1 MFVGVVVA
9 LQSYTEQFKFEIHFT
24 HVDFGFRKGNYKI
37 HSFLYLVFYLRYYF
51 NFVYNLKKAH
61 TKESEKHVLCVNR
74 SLEVDHIKP
83 QPELWKKPN
92 PLSHS
97 IHPKV

>member
-51 NFVYNLKKAH
+51 NFVYNLKKA
-61 TKESEKHVLCVNR
+61 
-74 SLEVDHIKP
+74 I
-83 QPELWKKPN
+83 QKKVKN
-92 PLSHS
+92 MSS
-97 IHPKV
+97 A